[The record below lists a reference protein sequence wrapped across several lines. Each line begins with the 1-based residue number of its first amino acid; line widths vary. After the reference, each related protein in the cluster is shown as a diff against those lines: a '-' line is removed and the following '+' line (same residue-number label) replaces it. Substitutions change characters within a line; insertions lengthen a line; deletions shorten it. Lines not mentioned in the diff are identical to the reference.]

1 MTQDSRERFT
11 DAAQLY
17 ERHRP
22 SYPAALIDWIG
33 EASGVVPPA
42 AVADLGCGTGISTR
56 LLADRGYDVVGLD
69 PNEAMLE
76 KARAAGGARY
86 QRGEAA
92 AMGLPEGSVELV
104 TVAQAFHW
112 FELGPTFR
120 ELRRVLRPGGWCC
133 AFWNV
138 RASSPFMDAYDALL
152 RSMSTEYAILES
164 HPKTMAALAA
174 SPEVVDQRRGE
185 FPNLQEFDWEGL
197 HGRAWSSSYVLHGVA
212 DREGF
217 DRALRGL
224 FDTYRVDGKISYLY
238 NAQGLCFRLAPAGV
252 PA

>member
-1 MTQDSRERFT
+1 VIEDARERFT
-11 DAAQLY
+11 GAAGLY

-33 EASGVVPPA
+33 EATGVRPPA
-42 AVADLGCGTGISTR
+42 PVADLGCGTGISTR
-56 LLADRGYDVVGLD
+56 LLAERGYDVVGID

-92 AMGLPEGSVELV
+92 ATGLPDGSVDLV

-112 FELGPTFR
+112 FELAPTFR
-120 ELRRVLRPGGWCC
+120 ELRRVLRPAGWCA

-152 RSMSTEYAILES
+152 RSRSTEYAVLES
-164 HPKTMAALAA
+164 HGLTIEALAA
-174 SPEVVDQRRGE
+174 SAEAADPRQGR

-217 DRALRGL
+217 DRELRGL
-224 FDTYRVDGKISYLY
+224 FDTYRVDGKVAYLY
-238 NAQGLCFRLAPAGV
+238 NAVGLCFRLP
-252 PA
+252 PP